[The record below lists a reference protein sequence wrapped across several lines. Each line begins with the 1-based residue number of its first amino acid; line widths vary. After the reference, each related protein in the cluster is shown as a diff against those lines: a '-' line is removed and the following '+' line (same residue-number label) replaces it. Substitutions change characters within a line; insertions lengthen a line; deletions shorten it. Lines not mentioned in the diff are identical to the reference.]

1 LTVEE
6 EEEEEE
12 EEAIWGREKKA
23 KQSKNK
29 AKKKQTKRKRASKS
43 LQLQH
48 STHQTPHPP
57 FRRFARDVNP
67 PTTHLKSSPNKSSG
81 PSIRI

>member
-12 EEAIWGREKKA
+12 EEEAFWGTEKKA
-23 KQSKNK
+23 KQSEEK
-29 AKKKQTKRKRASKS
+29 ASEAKRGSKS

-48 STHQTPHPP
+48 PTHQTPDPP
-57 FRRFARDVNP
+57 FRRFARDVYP
-67 PTTHLKSSPNKSSG
+67 PTTH
-81 PSIRI
+81 